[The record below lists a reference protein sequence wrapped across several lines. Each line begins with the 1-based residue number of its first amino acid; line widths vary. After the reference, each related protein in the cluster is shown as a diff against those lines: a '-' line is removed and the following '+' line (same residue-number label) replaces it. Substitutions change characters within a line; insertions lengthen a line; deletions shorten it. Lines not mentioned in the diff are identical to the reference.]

1 MVVQIG
7 ADISEPLDSSA
18 PATLHFE
25 PLAPQYSLAALNLS
39 IDHYRQIQSLLTK
52 KVFWHPISLGTLV
65 AINSWPIYHA
75 AKSRGIEMDFFEDWQ
90 LLFSDAGVM
99 AQLLAFFMASF
110 ASVLLLAKVLSF
122 GAGAAEK
129 GDEIQR
135 GAGEVVFGINLR
147 QFMQTDVDVK
157 NSRKN
162 NRKLSTQQEEALE
175 LASKNSRVVIYRGV
189 PIAVVSVQ
197 EVSTLP
203 EAEEENKKGNKD
215 VVHESRQQQHLKI
228 TALGARK
235 VYLKTGIFDDLVSWA
250 IQFAEA
256 QVVATSAV
264 DGSEKKPAVSLDV
277 ECFSVDKPLLN
288 ALRSSNQTGQK
299 AWKVANV
306 KKEGILGSVF
316 GVKVLTYR
324 LDIEGKEGKLA
335 T

>member
-1 MVVQIG
+1 
-7 ADISEPLDSSA
+7 
-18 PATLHFE
+18 
-25 PLAPQYSLAALNLS
+25 
-39 IDHYRQIQSLLTK
+39 
-52 KVFWHPISLGTLV
+52 
-65 AINSWPIYHA
+65 
-75 AKSRGIEMDFFEDWQ
+75 
-90 LLFSDAGVM
+90 
-99 AQLLAFFMASF
+99 
-110 ASVLLLAKVLSF
+110 
-122 GAGAAEK
+122 
-129 GDEIQR
+129 
-135 GAGEVVFGINLR
+135 
-147 QFMQTDVDVK
+147 MQTDVDVK

-203 EAEEENKKGNKD
+203 EAEEENKKDNKD

-256 QVVATSAV
+256 QVAATSAV

-306 KKEGILGSVF
+306 KKEGILGNVF